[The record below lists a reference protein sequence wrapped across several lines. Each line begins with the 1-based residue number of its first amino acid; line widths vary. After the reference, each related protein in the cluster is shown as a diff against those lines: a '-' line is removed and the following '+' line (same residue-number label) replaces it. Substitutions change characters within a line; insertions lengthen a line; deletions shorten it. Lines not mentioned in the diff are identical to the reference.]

1 MHIRHCSDKVLATIW
16 LEEDIPAAVDVE
28 AGMDALVPA
37 DDVSAVVV
45 TEAVAVSIVVAVLV
59 VTFGVIVTLLLP
71 LGLVG
76 VVTVLVAI
84 VVLVVVRRV
93 VLVGAGVGCVAV
105 RQISLPYPARESAEA
120 MIKMMLR
127 SCRKQPV
134 RCLLLRC
141 TSSCRIFFLCFE
153 PVFVEERSKYFKS
166 IPAWRHCVTIAWC
179 DGCEVVS
186 QCQYA

>member
-1 MHIRHCSDKVLATIW
+1 MSILSTQWSRHICMHIRHCSDKVLAPIW
-16 LEEDIPAAVDVE
+16 LEEDNPAAVDVE

-71 LGLVG
+71 LGLVV
-76 VVTVLVAI
+76 VVTALVAMLA
-84 VVLVVVRRV
+84 LVVVRTV

-105 RQISLPYPARESAEA
+105 RQISLPYPTCESAEA
-120 MIKMMLR
+120 MLKMMLP

-141 TSSCRIFFLCFE
+141 TCIFFLCLAVFE
-153 PVFVEERSKYFKS
+153 EERSKCLKS
-166 IPAWRHCVTIAWC
+166 IPAWRHWSADSIGA
-179 DGCEVVS
+179 
-186 QCQYA
+186 

>member
-1 MHIRHCSDKVLATIW
+1 MLAAVW

-45 TEAVAVSIVVAVLV
+45 TEAVEAVAVSIVVAVLV
-59 VTFGVIVTLLLP
+59 VTFGVVVTVLLP
-71 LGLVG
+71 LGLVV
-76 VVTVLVAI
+76 VVTALVAI
-84 VVLVVVRRV
+84 LALVVVRTV

-105 RQISLPYPARESAEA
+105 RQISLPYPACESAAA
-120 MIKMMLR
+120 MLKMMLP

-141 TSSCRIFFLCFE
+141 TCIFFLCFE
-153 PVFVEERSKYFKS
+153 TVFEEERSKYFKS
-166 IPAWRHCVTIAWC
+166 IPAWRHWSADSIGA
-179 DGCEVVS
+179 
-186 QCQYA
+186 